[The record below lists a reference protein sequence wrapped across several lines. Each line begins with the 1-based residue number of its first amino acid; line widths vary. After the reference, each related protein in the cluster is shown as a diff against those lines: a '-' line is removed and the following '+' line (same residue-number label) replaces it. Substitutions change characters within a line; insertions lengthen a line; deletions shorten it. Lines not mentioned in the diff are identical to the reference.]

1 MEEITVKVDEEAARI
16 YREASPELRAK
27 LDTLISWQLLKAGK
41 KRRPLRDLMDLIS
54 TRAQNRGLTEE

>member
-1 MEEITVKVDEEAARI
+1 MEEITVQVDEEAARI

-27 LDTLISWQLLKAGK
+27 LDTLISLQLIEAGK
-41 KRRPLRDLMDLIS
+41 NRLSMRDLMDLIS